1 MGKSKSCGLCKGSGT
16 VGAVDDGGEVVRMTC
31 LRCGGAG

>member
-1 MGKSKSCGLCKGSGT
+1 MGKSKSCGLCGGSGT

-31 LRCGGAG
+31 PRCGGAG